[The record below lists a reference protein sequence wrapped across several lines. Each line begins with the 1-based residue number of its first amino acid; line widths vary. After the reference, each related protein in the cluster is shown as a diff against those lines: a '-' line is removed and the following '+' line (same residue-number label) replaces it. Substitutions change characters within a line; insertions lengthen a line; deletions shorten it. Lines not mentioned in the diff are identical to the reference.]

1 MALKTIKNKK
11 IKHAII
17 LAAGRGMRLKPF
29 SNFLPKA
36 MMPLY
41 ETSLIANGIKQI
53 SKSIPYISITVGYK
67 KKELVEHVLE
77 HNIHSIIN
85 TEGMGNSWWI
95 FNTIYKYINE
105 PVLVM
110 TCDNIT
116 NLNYNLLSKNY
127 LKYNSPPIMLIG
139 VDPIEGIEGD
149 FIFSDKKNTITKLSR
164 KRKSLIYSS
173 GIQVINPYKI
183 NKIIKRP
190 VNDFNKLWNKL
201 IKKKQI
207 ILSDVKPINWFSVDN
222 LENLVKINK

>member
-1 MALKTIKNKK
+1 
-11 IKHAII
+11 
-17 LAAGRGMRLKPF
+17 
-29 SNFLPKA
+29 
-36 MMPLY
+36 
-41 ETSLIANGIKQI
+41 
-53 SKSIPYISITVGYK
+53 
-67 KKELVEHVLE
+67 
-77 HNIHSIIN
+77 
-85 TEGMGNSWWI
+85 MGNSWWI